1 MFQVSAEDHDTKA
14 RREDVLN
21 QLLVLLNTAV
31 TESKELKALEASS
44 KPQGGRPASGTQER
58 GRVEREDSIE
68 YQHGSLG
75 LVPMS

>member
-1 MFQVSAEDHDTKA
+1 LQTSAEDHDAKA

-31 TESKELKALEASS
+31 AENKEIRAMEALGKVQA
-44 KPQGGRPASGTQER
+44 GRPASGTPDR
-58 GRVEREDSIE
+58 GRHQRQDSIE